1 MMKSVKDWLSEGES
15 LYSALV
21 QEFQN
26 VQQQMN
32 ELERTLSEKK
42 TEVEQLAQVIARAGL
57 NRPPRLDGDDASRR
71 VADALRPQPDVAVR
85 VL

>member
-15 LYSALV
+15 LYSTLV

-26 VQQQMN
+26 VQQQMA
-32 ELERTLSEKK
+32 ELERSLTEKK
-42 TEVEQLAQVIARAGL
+42 TEVEQLAQVIARAGFKA
-57 NRPPRLDGDDASRR
+57 PPRFEFEDPTPR
-71 VADALRPQPDVAVR
+71 VVEALRPQPDVAVR